1 MLRNELDKKNFEIY
15 KKIGEKIAL
24 KRKKKR
30 RKVQG
35 ISKKLNINVVF
46 LDLIEEG
53 NFLKIPK
60 HVPRLGFVRSY
71 AKYLEVDISKE
82 LSEISSSNT
91 IGFKNKNEKFVIN
104 KGFEKFASFLL
115 FLILLLTIL
124 FFFNI
129 ACVRSYY
136 SIIFL
141 QLSRAG
147 HFGTF

>member
-24 KRKKKR
+24 QRKKKR
-30 RKVQG
+30 RKVEG

-60 HVPRLGFVRSY
+60 HIPRLGFVRSY
-71 AKYLEVDISKE
+71 AKYLEVDISRE
-82 LSEISSSNT
+82 LLEISSSNN
-91 IGFKNKNEKFVIN
+91 IGFKNENKKIILK

-115 FLILLLTIL
+115 FLILLLTVL
-124 FFFNI
+124 FFFN
-129 ACVRSYY
+129 
-136 SIIFL
+136 
-141 QLSRAG
+141 
-147 HFGTF
+147 

>member
-1 MLRNELDKKNFEIY
+1 MMPRNELDKENFEIY

-115 FLILLLTIL
+115 FLILLLTVL
-124 FFFNI
+124 FFFN
-129 ACVRSYY
+129 
-136 SIIFL
+136 
-141 QLSRAG
+141 
-147 HFGTF
+147 

>member
-24 KRKKKR
+24 QRKKKR
-30 RKVQG
+30 RKVEG

-60 HVPRLGFVRSY
+60 HIPRLGFVRSY
-71 AKYLEVDISKE
+71 AKYLEVDISRE

-91 IGFKNKNEKFVIN
+91 IGFKNENQKIIIK

-115 FLILLLTIL
+115 FLILLLTVL
-124 FFFNI
+124 FFFN
-129 ACVRSYY
+129 
-136 SIIFL
+136 
-141 QLSRAG
+141 
-147 HFGTF
+147 

>member
-24 KRKKKR
+24 QRKKKR
-30 RKVQG
+30 RKVEG

-60 HVPRLGFVRSY
+60 HIPRLGFVRSY
-71 AKYLEVDISKE
+71 AKYLEVDISRE

-91 IGFKNKNEKFVIN
+91 IGFKNENKKIILK

-115 FLILLLTIL
+115 FLILLLTFL
-124 FFFNI
+124 FFFN
-129 ACVRSYY
+129 
-136 SIIFL
+136 
-141 QLSRAG
+141 
-147 HFGTF
+147 

>member
-24 KRKKKR
+24 QRKKKR
-30 RKVQG
+30 RKVEG

-60 HVPRLGFVRSY
+60 HIPRLGFVRSY
-71 AKYLEVDISKE
+71 AKYLEVDISRE

-91 IGFKNKNEKFVIN
+91 IGFKNENKKIILK

-115 FLILLLTIL
+115 FLILLLTAL
-124 FFFNI
+124 FFFN
-129 ACVRSYY
+129 
-136 SIIFL
+136 
-141 QLSRAG
+141 
-147 HFGTF
+147 

>member
-1 MLRNELDKKNFEIY
+1 MMLRNELDKKNFEIY

-35 ISKKLNINVVF
+35 ISKKLNINVDF

-91 IGFKNKNEKFVIN
+91 IGFKNENKKFVIN

-124 FFFNI
+124 FFFN
-129 ACVRSYY
+129 
-136 SIIFL
+136 
-141 QLSRAG
+141 
-147 HFGTF
+147 

>member
-1 MLRNELDKKNFEIY
+1 MMLRNELDKKNFEIY

-35 ISKKLNINVVF
+35 ISKKLNINVDF

-91 IGFKNKNEKFVIN
+91 IGFKNKNEKFVI
-104 KGFEKFASFLL
+104 KKDFEKFAFFLL

-124 FFFNI
+124 FFFK
-129 ACVRSYY
+129 
-136 SIIFL
+136 
-141 QLSRAG
+141 
-147 HFGTF
+147 

>member
-24 KRKKKR
+24 QRKKKR
-30 RKVQG
+30 RKVEG

-46 LDLIEEG
+46 LDFIEEG

-60 HVPRLGFVRSY
+60 HIPRLGFVRSY
-71 AKYLEVDISKE
+71 AKYLKVDISRE

-91 IGFKNKNEKFVIN
+91 IGFKNENKKIILK

-124 FFFNI
+124 FFFK
-129 ACVRSYY
+129 
-136 SIIFL
+136 
-141 QLSRAG
+141 
-147 HFGTF
+147 

>member
-60 HVPRLGFVRSY
+60 HIPRLGFVRSY
-71 AKYLEVDISKE
+71 AKYLEVDISRE

-91 IGFKNKNEKFVIN
+91 IGFKNENKKIILK

-115 FLILLLTIL
+115 FLILLLTVL
-124 FFFNI
+124 FFFN
-129 ACVRSYY
+129 
-136 SIIFL
+136 
-141 QLSRAG
+141 
-147 HFGTF
+147 

>member
-35 ISKKLNINVVF
+35 ISKKLNINVDF

-60 HVPRLGFVRSY
+60 HVPRLGFVKSY
-71 AKYLEVDISKE
+71 AKYLEVDISEE

-91 IGFKNKNEKFVIN
+91 IGFKNENKKLIIN
-104 KGFEKFASFLL
+104 KGFKKFASFLL

-124 FFFNI
+124 FFFN
-129 ACVRSYY
+129 
-136 SIIFL
+136 
-141 QLSRAG
+141 
-147 HFGTF
+147 

>member
-124 FFFNI
+124 FFFK
-129 ACVRSYY
+129 
-136 SIIFL
+136 
-141 QLSRAG
+141 
-147 HFGTF
+147 

>member
-1 MLRNELDKKNFEIY
+1 MLRNELDKKKFEIY

-24 KRKKKR
+24 QRKKKR

-71 AKYLEVDISKE
+71 AKYLEVDISRE
-82 LSEISSSNT
+82 LSEISSSNST
-91 IGFKNKNEKFVIN
+91 GFKNEN
-104 KGFEKFASFLL
+104 KKIILNKSFEKLSYFLF

-124 FFFNI
+124 FFFN
-129 ACVRSYY
+129 
-136 SIIFL
+136 
-141 QLSRAG
+141 
-147 HFGTF
+147 

>member
-24 KRKKKR
+24 QRKKKR

-71 AKYLEVDISKE
+71 AKYLEVDISRE
-82 LSEISSSNT
+82 LSEISSLNT
-91 IGFKNKNEKFVIN
+91 IGFKNENKKIILK

-115 FLILLLTIL
+115 FLILLLTFL
-124 FFFNI
+124 FFFN
-129 ACVRSYY
+129 
-136 SIIFL
+136 
-141 QLSRAG
+141 
-147 HFGTF
+147 

>member
-1 MLRNELDKKNFEIY
+1 MMLRNELDKENFEIY

-91 IGFKNKNEKFVIN
+91 IGFKNENKKFVIN
-104 KGFEKFASFLL
+104 KDFEKFASFLL
-115 FLILLLTIL
+115 FLILLFTIL
-124 FFFNI
+124 FFFK
-129 ACVRSYY
+129 
-136 SIIFL
+136 
-141 QLSRAG
+141 
-147 HFGTF
+147 

>member
-1 MLRNELDKKNFEIY
+1 MPRNELDKENFEIY

-71 AKYLEVDISKE
+71 AKYLEVDISRE

-91 IGFKNKNEKFVIN
+91 TGFKNENKKFVIN

-124 FFFNI
+124 FFFK
-129 ACVRSYY
+129 
-136 SIIFL
+136 
-141 QLSRAG
+141 
-147 HFGTF
+147 

>member
-1 MLRNELDKKNFEIY
+1 MMLRNELDKKNFEIY

-53 NFLKIPK
+53 NFLKMPK

-91 IGFKNKNEKFVIN
+91 TGFKNENKKFVIN

-124 FFFNI
+124 FFFK
-129 ACVRSYY
+129 
-136 SIIFL
+136 
-141 QLSRAG
+141 
-147 HFGTF
+147 

>member
-1 MLRNELDKKNFEIY
+1 MLRNELDKENFEIY

-91 IGFKNKNEKFVIN
+91 ISFKNENKKFVIN
-104 KGFEKFASFLL
+104 EGFEKFASFLF

-124 FFFNI
+124 FFFK
-129 ACVRSYY
+129 
-136 SIIFL
+136 
-141 QLSRAG
+141 
-147 HFGTF
+147 

>member
-24 KRKKKR
+24 QRKKKR
-30 RKVQG
+30 RKVEG

-60 HVPRLGFVRSY
+60 HIPRLGFVRSY
-71 AKYLEVDISKE
+71 AKYLEVDISRE

-91 IGFKNKNEKFVIN
+91 IGFKNENKKIILK

-124 FFFNI
+124 FFFK
-129 ACVRSYY
+129 
-136 SIIFL
+136 
-141 QLSRAG
+141 
-147 HFGTF
+147 

>member
-24 KRKKKR
+24 QRKKKR
-30 RKVQG
+30 RKVEG

-60 HVPRLGFVRSY
+60 HIPRLGFVRSY
-71 AKYLEVDISKE
+71 AKYLEVDISRE
-82 LSEISSSNT
+82 LSEISSLNT
-91 IGFKNKNEKFVIN
+91 IGFKNENKKIILK

-115 FLILLLTIL
+115 FLILLLTVL
-124 FFFNI
+124 FFFN
-129 ACVRSYY
+129 
-136 SIIFL
+136 
-141 QLSRAG
+141 
-147 HFGTF
+147 

>member
-24 KRKKKR
+24 QRKKKT
-30 RKVQG
+30 RKDKG
-35 ISKKLNINVVF
+35 ISKKQNSKVVF

-71 AKYLEVDISKE
+71 AKYLEVDISRE

-91 IGFKNKNEKFVIN
+91 IGFKNENQKIIIK
-104 KGFEKFASFLL
+104 KSFEKFASFLL
-115 FLILLLTIL
+115 FLILLLTVL
-124 FFFNI
+124 FFFN
-129 ACVRSYY
+129 
-136 SIIFL
+136 
-141 QLSRAG
+141 
-147 HFGTF
+147 

>member
-24 KRKKKR
+24 QRKKKR
-30 RKVQG
+30 RKVEG

-60 HVPRLGFVRSY
+60 HIPRLGFVRSY
-71 AKYLEVDISKE
+71 AKYLEVDISRE
-82 LSEISSSNT
+82 LSEISSSNS
-91 IGFKNKNEKFVIN
+91 IGFKNEN
-104 KGFEKFASFLL
+104 KKIILNKRFEKLAYFLL

-124 FFFNI
+124 FFFN
-129 ACVRSYY
+129 
-136 SIIFL
+136 
-141 QLSRAG
+141 
-147 HFGTF
+147 

>member
-1 MLRNELDKKNFEIY
+1 MMPRNELDKENFEIY

-91 IGFKNKNEKFVIN
+91 IGFKNENKKIILK

-124 FFFNI
+124 FFFK
-129 ACVRSYY
+129 
-136 SIIFL
+136 
-141 QLSRAG
+141 
-147 HFGTF
+147 

>member
-1 MLRNELDKKNFEIY
+1 MMLRNELDKKNFEIY

-91 IGFKNKNEKFVIN
+91 IGFKNENKKFVIN

-124 FFFNI
+124 FFFK
-129 ACVRSYY
+129 
-136 SIIFL
+136 
-141 QLSRAG
+141 
-147 HFGTF
+147 

>member
-1 MLRNELDKKNFEIY
+1 MPRNELDKENFEIY

-60 HVPRLGFVRSY
+60 HIPRLGFVRSY
-71 AKYLEVDISKE
+71 AKYLEVDISEE

-91 IGFKNKNEKFVIN
+91 TGFKNENKKFVIN
-104 KGFEKFASFLL
+104 KGFEKFASFLF

-124 FFFNI
+124 FFFK
-129 ACVRSYY
+129 
-136 SIIFL
+136 
-141 QLSRAG
+141 
-147 HFGTF
+147 

>member
-35 ISKKLNINVVF
+35 ISKKLNINVDF

-60 HVPRLGFVRSY
+60 HVPRLGFVKSY
-71 AKYLEVDISKE
+71 AKYLEVDISGE
-82 LSEISSSNT
+82 LSEIASSDT
-91 IGFKNKNEKFVIN
+91 IGFKNEGEKIILYR
-104 KGFEKFASFLL
+104 GFKKFASFLL
-115 FLILLLTIL
+115 FLTLLLTVL
-124 FFFNI
+124 FFFN
-129 ACVRSYY
+129 
-136 SIIFL
+136 
-141 QLSRAG
+141 
-147 HFGTF
+147 